1 MSTDSRRR
9 SRTTRG
15 GALLAVLWLSAGLAA
30 IALSVSSNV
39 RSEIDRVSTS
49 GEGLRAS
56 YLASGALERG
66 ILWIQ
71 WGFSGQTFPAADG
84 LPRFWT
90 YNTRRLTMRFPSGDA
105 LVEVIPETAKLD
117 INRATPEDLYR
128 VDQRRPRACPANYRW
143 HCRLASAYGPAQLV
157 RPILFRP
164 GSDFS
169 GAACVSSGD

>member
-1 MSTDSRRR
+1 MSRPGKVLRPEK
-9 SRTTRG
+9 TRG

-39 RSEIDRVSTS
+39 RSETDRVSTS

-66 ILWIQ
+66 ILWVQ
-71 WGFSGQTFPAADG
+71 WGYSGQTYRAPDG

-105 LVEVIPETAKLD
+105 LVEVIPETSKL
-117 INRATPEDLYR
+117 
-128 VDQRRPRACPANYRW
+128 C
-143 HCRLASAYGPAQLV
+143 
-157 RPILFRP
+157 
-164 GSDFS
+164 
-169 GAACVSSGD
+169 